1 MNEAKEKN
9 GGPEAKPTNKKKKQG
24 AQVKIHKGKK
34 KSIKKN
40 SDATPV
46 FGGFVY
52 LSAAKRKPP
61 EYAQFPYYWGR
72 APCLQNG

>member
-9 GGPEAKPTNKKKKQG
+9 GGPETKSTNKKKKQG
-24 AQVKIHKGKK
+24 AQVKIYKGKK

-46 FGGFVY
+46 ILGAGAAVRDLPNLRGACSVLADFTDL
-52 LSAAKRKPP
+52 LS
-61 EYAQFPYYWGR
+61 
-72 APCLQNG
+72 C

>member
-9 GGPEAKPTNKKKKQG
+9 GGPETKSTNKKKKQG

-46 FGGFVY
+46 LTMIV
-52 LSAAKRKPP
+52 LTIAKAEFK
-61 EYAQFPYYWGR
+61 YK
-72 APCLQNG
+72 

>member
-9 GGPEAKPTNKKKKQG
+9 GGPETKSTNKKKKQG
-24 AQVKIHKGKK
+24 AQVKIYKGEK

-46 FGGFVY
+46 LY
-52 LSAAKRKPP
+52 LPVS
-61 EYAQFPYYWGR
+61 
-72 APCLQNG
+72 

>member
-9 GGPEAKPTNKKKKQG
+9 GGPETKPTNKKKKQG

-46 FGGFVY
+46 YRPRLHYALKSAHPALVALLF
-52 LSAAKRKPP
+52 LSLVR
-61 EYAQFPYYWGR
+61 
-72 APCLQNG
+72 

>member
-9 GGPEAKPTNKKKKQG
+9 GGPEAKSTNKKKKQG

-46 FGGFVY
+46 AI
-52 LSAAKRKPP
+52 LILK
-61 EYAQFPYYWGR
+61 
-72 APCLQNG
+72 

>member
-9 GGPEAKPTNKKKKQG
+9 GGPETKSTNKEKKQG

-46 FGGFVY
+46 FKHKASEV
-52 LSAAKRKPP
+52 PHT
-61 EYAQFPYYWGR
+61 QV
-72 APCLQNG
+72 

>member
-9 GGPEAKPTNKKKKQG
+9 RGTETKTHEQKKKQG

-40 SDATPV
+40 SDATP
-46 FGGFVY
+46 
-52 LSAAKRKPP
+52 AAINLLIT
-61 EYAQFPYYWGR
+61 QR
-72 APCLQNG
+72 AGSNPL